1 METLEQPTEQRVKRV
16 LSPEHKRKM
25 QAGRKKKSKDEF
37 VISPTVLVGD
47 SKIKIFG
54 KVDRDR
60 AGNIRSE
67 YPAFYFTEQRENLIE
82 TITQMERGLEE
93 GAIPEGK
100 ARVNFREALRKKK
113 ERLADIEES
122 TPKIEGKERDILK
135 KMRAEFSEELK
146 ESYPK
151 RVDGE
156 RGLVD
161 AHEEMRRMTEPCVKI
176 KSQEAAELAKE
187 IGIKVNESG
196 MITRNQMDKMF
207 KISSK
212 LLGESTDVEYLRR

>member
-16 LSPEHKRKM
+16 LSPEQKLRM
-25 QAGRKKKSKDEF
+25 QAGRKKKPKDE
-37 VISPTVLVGD
+37 VITTPIVLSKD

-54 KVDRDR
+54 KVDRDK

-67 YPAFYFTEQRENLIE
+67 YPAFYFTEQKENLIE
-82 TITQMERGLEE
+82 TISQMERGLEE
-93 GAIPEGK
+93 GAIPDGK

-135 KMRAEFSEELK
+135 KMREEFSEELK
-146 ESYPK
+146 ESHPK

-187 IGIKVNESG
+187 FEIKISDNG